1 MDRPGREHVGAGL
14 PGFAGL
20 AGRGRL
26 HQRVVAHRG
35 LALRLA
41 VDRPRRAVVVRPA
54 FLGPGVV
61 VRQDAKAQLGI
72 LVETKSGRTVVVK
85 PNPEATFRLEEIPK
99 EGMKL
104 CYSRT
109 TAMVREDAD
118 FLTWDHPLVFRATDR
133 LLATAIGNTAYVV
146 WEDERAQI
154 VLLEGIF
161 LATPGPA
168 DPKLHTSRHMPPTPV
183 RVVISHDFED
193 MSGEYTSEMV
203 NKIVRN
209 GRREWLRNN
218 ARPLYNII
226 PSMMRILTQRAAV
239 KMRELAGKASHQMEA
254 MFAADITRLKRLP
267 STTRRDGEIAR
278 LGALIA
284 TLKPLIGEPILS
296 LDQLR
301 LLRRGPSG
309 KGI

>member
-1 MDRPGREHVGAGL
+1 
-14 PGFAGL
+14 
-20 AGRGRL
+20 
-26 HQRVVAHRG
+26 
-35 LALRLA
+35 
-41 VDRPRRAVVVRPA
+41 
-54 FLGPGVV
+54 
-61 VRQDAKAQLGI
+61 
-72 LVETKSGRTVVVK
+72 
-85 PNPEATFRLEEIPK
+85 
-99 EGMKL
+99 
-104 CYSRT
+104 
-109 TAMVREDAD
+109 
-118 FLTWDHPLVFRATDR
+118 
-133 LLATAIGNTAYVV
+133 
-146 WEDERAQI
+146 
-154 VLLEGIF
+154 
-161 LATPGPA
+161 
-168 DPKLHTSRHMPPTPV
+168 MPPTPV

-254 MFAADITRLKRLP
+254 MFASDVSRLKRLP
-267 STTRRDGEIAR
+267 STARRDEEIAR